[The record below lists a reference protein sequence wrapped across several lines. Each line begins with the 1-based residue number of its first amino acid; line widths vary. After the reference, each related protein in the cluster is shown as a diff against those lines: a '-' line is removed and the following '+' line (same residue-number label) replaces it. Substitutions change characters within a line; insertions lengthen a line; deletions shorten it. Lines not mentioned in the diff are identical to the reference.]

1 MSGPLSRA
9 LAGLLFVLMLVPGV
23 SAASDD
29 GMLVPDS
36 AHAAAESETA
46 SVKRLRLAIVNSY
59 GMSIMDDYYS
69 RTIEA
74 VKEKLSPIEI
84 DVKIYGPDSFLK
96 AAEKESFDMSIASS
110 GLTSLMIERTG
121 GLPLAAVVSDEAPDP
136 NYANGAA
143 IIVRADRPELRTLED
158 LRGRSVAIMSRT
170 AFAGWQIPAS
180 EMVRKG
186 LDPEAFF
193 SEIRVSGYPMTRIVQ
208 EVKSGEVDVGF
219 VATCLLERMARAG
232 QIDQKDFR
240 KEIILDFLKE
250 KNCDPK
256 TLNVIVGRGGLLKP
270 IPGGT
275 YAVSDALLADLK
287 AGVQGQHASNL
298 GGILAR
304 EIGDSLGVPS
314 YIVDPVVVDEL
325 TDKARI
331 SGMPELPRRSIFHAL
346 NQKAVARRFAKENG
360 KRYEDLNLIVIHMGG
375 GVSVGAHDH
384 GKVVD
389 VNNILD
395 GEGCFSPER
404 SGTVPV
410 GDLIKMCF
418 SGKYTQKEVYK
429 KICGNGGFNG
439 YLHTND
445 AREVGKMAESG
456 NALAKQV
463 WEAFFYQ
470 IAKDAGA
477 MAAVLHGKVDQI
489 ILTGGIAYNPFT
501 AKTLTE
507 YLGWIAPVT
516 TYPGEDELLALCQGA
531 LRVMTGEEEAKNY

>member
-1 MSGPLSRA
+1 MSHKILVINPGSTSTKI
-9 LAGLLFVLMLVPGV
+9 GVFEDEKLLFDKTLRH
-23 SAASDD
+23 SAEEIAQF
-29 GMLVPDS
+29 P
-36 AHAAAESETA
+36 
-46 SVKRLRLAIVNSY
+46 
-59 GMSIMDDYYS
+59 
-69 RTIEA
+69 TIA
-74 VKEKLSPIEI
+74 
-84 DVKIYGPDSFLK
+84 
-96 AAEKESFDMSIASS
+96 
-110 GLTSLMIERTG
+110 
-121 GLPLAAVVSDEAPDP
+121 
-136 NYANGAA
+136 
-143 IIVRADRPELRTLED
+143 
-158 LRGRSVAIMSRT
+158 
-170 AFAGWQIPAS
+170 
-180 EMVRKG
+180 
-186 LDPEAFF
+186 
-193 SEIRVSGYPMTRIVQ
+193 
-208 EVKSGEVDVGF
+208 
-219 VATCLLERMARAG
+219 
-232 QIDQKDFR
+232 DQKDFR
-240 KEIILDFLKE
+240 KKLVLEALAENHFDMKE
-250 KNCDPK
+250 LSAVC
-256 TLNVIVGRGGLLKP
+256 GRGGLMKS

-275 YAVSDALLADLK
+275 YQVTTSIVVDLVK
-287 AGVQGQHASNL
+287 GVQGQHASNL

-304 EIGDSLGVPS
+304 EIADELDIPA
-314 YIVDPVVVDEL
+314 YIVDPPVVDEMSPVA
-325 TDKARI
+325 KY
-331 SGMPELPRRSIFHAL
+331 SGHPLIQRRSKFHAL

-410 GDLIKMCF
+410 GDLVKMCF